1 MPMNKVIFK
10 IWLDA
15 KRSHLKHSEA
25 MDVLYTK
32 EYIKGQLDLL
42 DEIQEDFNLEVAL
55 RESEKYTGFTGMGF
69 DDTLLKEAI
78 ATIV

>member
-1 MPMNKVIFK
+1 MPMNRVIFM

-42 DEIQEDFNLEVAL
+42 DEIQEDFNLEAVTEDVDYHL
-55 RESEKYTGFTGMGF
+55 ENNFWNQEIFRNFPT
-69 DDTLLKEAI
+69 
-78 ATIV
+78 

>member
-1 MPMNKVIFK
+1 MPMNRVIFK

-42 DEIQEDFNLEVAL
+42 DEIQEDFNLEAVTEDVDYHL
-55 RESEKYTGFTGMGF
+55 ENNF
-69 DDTLLKEAI
+69 
-78 ATIV
+78 